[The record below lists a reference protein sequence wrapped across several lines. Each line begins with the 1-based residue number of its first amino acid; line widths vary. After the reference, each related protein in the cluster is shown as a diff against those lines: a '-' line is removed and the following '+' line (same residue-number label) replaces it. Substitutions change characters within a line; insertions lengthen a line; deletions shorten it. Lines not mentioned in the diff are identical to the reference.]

1 MNNTNKKLKKVKF
14 ARKKT
19 NHNARK
25 LLLTF
30 GQKGLWF
37 NDKIEKK
44 VKHYNVSVPDDYLMK
59 GWWHGV
65 LEFFKQK
72 KKISA
77 ILRNVDEVVI
87 LSEILSGFFAGFI
100 FLFIDYAKSK
110 DKKVVLITSENLL
123 NDINLEK
130 YLSEHAEIMNIM
142 DREEYQKK
150 FKSTISLWE
159 LETCLNTLYIQELEH
174 CLTK

>member
-1 MNNTNKKLKKVKF
+1 MNNTKKKLIKTKKP
-14 ARKKT
+14 RKKT
-19 NHNARK
+19 NPKK

-37 NDKIEKK
+37 NDKTEKK
-44 VKHYNVSVPDDYLMK
+44 VKHYNVSTPDDYLIK
-59 GWWHGV
+59 GWWHGI

-77 ILRNVDEVVI
+77 TLRNVDEVVI
-87 LSEILSGFFAGFI
+87 LSKILSGFFAGFI

-130 YLSEHAEIMNIM
+130 YLSGYAEIINIM

-150 FKSTISLWE
+150 FKSQISLWE

-174 CLTK
+174 CLTD